1 MQFLEDLKK
10 FTGQLKAEHEEADL
24 DGRMENYG
32 AMIVM
37 AVLGLIILAVV
48 IGLLVAIV
56 GKLLPLIIIVA
67 LGFGGYV
74 LYKKNK
80 S

>member
-10 FTGQLKAEHEEADL
+10 FTGQLKAEHEETDL
-24 DGRMENYG
+24 NGRMENYG
-32 AMIVM
+32 VM
-37 AVLGLIILAVV
+37 VGVALLALLVLAIV